1 MALVAPGGN
10 GYTGDVDAA
19 ALHESTTAHAHG
31 VWARHAAGPASTQ
44 VSVTVDDSALAGPWC
59 QALAEEGLS
68 VELNAMPSFGAGPD
82 PDRGPAP
89 PAPPQALVLFCAQRL
104 TEQLDTLRRLRQAHG
119 NLPLLAVGR
128 QLRELEQVL
137 ALEMGADDVVDAAVS
152 APVVAARLRALWRRA
167 SPGPQAA
174 VDRLVFG
181 RLSLHLRERRVQL
194 GHDRIALTE
203 CEFEVLWLLALQAGR
218 AVSRADLLDRLRG
231 LPYQRIDRSIDSR
244 VYRIRAKL
252 RDGDGTA
259 QHIRTVR
266 NCGYLFSPANW

>member
-1 MALVAPGGN
+1 M
-10 GYTGDVDAA
+10 DAA
-19 ALHESTTAHAHG
+19 ALHQPAAHRTHG
-31 VWARHAAGPASTQ
+31 AAAGLAACAAT
-44 VSVTVDDSALAGPWC
+44 VVAVTVADDAALAGPWC
-59 QALAEEGLS
+59 QALAEEGLTVDFS
-68 VELNAMPSFGAGPD
+68 AMPASDTAAAGAV
-82 PDRGPAP
+82 
-89 PAPPQALVLFCAQRL
+89 PPQAVVLFCAQRI

-137 ALEMGADDVVDAAVS
+137 ALEMGADDVIDAAVS

-194 GHDRIALTE
+194 GHERIALTE

-252 RDGDGTA
+252 RDRDGTA